1 MFFTQIR
8 CFFISCKLILY
19 IVNFIYTLSRDEST
33 YICPSHLKDVK
44 MDERSITLNL
54 QLLRLRRGLTQDNVA
69 EAAGITRVAYSHLET
84 GKVKILNR
92 KISRIAEILG
102 VSLEEL
108 LLGYQPEPD
117 ASGRL
122 HELSAGYDEKYRN
135 TLREFDNRLEEKTSE
150 IATLRSLTESQ
161 KKTIAT
167 QEEIIQMLRRRIPEE
182 NA

>member
-1 MFFTQIR
+1 MPTNNSSRKQIR

-19 IVNFIYTLSRDEST
+19 TVNFIYTLSRDEST

-84 GKVKILNR
+84 GKVKILHR

-108 LLGYQPEPD
+108 LLGYQPEPE

-122 HELSAGYDEKYRN
+122 HELSAGDDEKYSILSFAWVPEDTIEIRSRKDHVN
-135 TLREFDNRLEEKTSE
+135 YDLWLRQGIYSQHRRQCRRL
-150 IATLRSLTESQ
+150 
-161 KKTIAT
+161 
-167 QEEIIQMLRRRIPEE
+167 
-182 NA
+182 